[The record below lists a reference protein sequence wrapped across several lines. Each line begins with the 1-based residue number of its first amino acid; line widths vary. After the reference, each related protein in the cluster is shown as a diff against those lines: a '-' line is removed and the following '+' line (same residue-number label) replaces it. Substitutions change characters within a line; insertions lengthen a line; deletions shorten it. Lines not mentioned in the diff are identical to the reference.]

1 MASRPKKLPKNS
13 RDLSPR
19 QWAWEFLRF
28 NPAYRAAYS
37 EWMSLPLS
45 VRDLKRTGGGMPLLA
60 CPPETSMSL
69 FFSQPAALNGET
81 VGDWIIRTEE
91 SRRERWSI
99 GHAPSVTPQARFGI
113 SKWIDPETTPLPNAD
128 ENIFGRLAVD
138 VFADLND
145 REHPRHKPL
154 AITVA
159 DIKKSEVVVKIDVL
173 HPLGFL
179 NESIRQIVLKQ
190 RELLQKIGISS
201 LHLYEGAKS
210 FNPAGVY
217 ESYVKILQRINNGE
231 SKSEI
236 IHVTPDGEHVDSD
249 HSYAVRT
256 KKQYPVALAL
266 RDEGYRHIAYYED
279 FIGQLRGA

>member
-1 MASRPKKLPKNS
+1 MAGRTKKVPKNS
-13 RDLSPR
+13 RELSPR

-28 NPAYRAAYS
+28 NPAYRAAYA

-45 VRDLKRTGGGMPLLA
+45 VRDLKRAAGGMPLLA

-69 FFSQPAALNGET
+69 FFSQPVALNGET
-81 VGDWIIRTEE
+81 VGDWISRTEE
-91 SRRERWSI
+91 SRREGWSV
-99 GHAPSVTPQARFGI
+99 GHAPSVTPQAHFGI
-113 SKWIDPETTPLPNAD
+113 SKWIDPEITPLPKAD
-128 ENIFGRLAVD
+128 ENIFGRLTVD
-138 VFADLND
+138 VFAELND
-145 REHPRHKPL
+145 REHPRQKPL
-154 AITVA
+154 AVTVA
-159 DIKKSEVVVKIDVL
+159 DIKKTEVVVKIDVL
-173 HPLGFL
+173 HPIGFL

-190 RELLQKIGISS
+190 RELLRRIGITS
-201 LHLYEGAKS
+201 LDSYEGLKS

-217 ESYVKILQRINNGE
+217 EAYVKILQRINNGE

-236 IHVTPDGEHVDSD
+236 INVTPDGERVASD

-279 FIGQLRGA
+279 FIGQVRGT